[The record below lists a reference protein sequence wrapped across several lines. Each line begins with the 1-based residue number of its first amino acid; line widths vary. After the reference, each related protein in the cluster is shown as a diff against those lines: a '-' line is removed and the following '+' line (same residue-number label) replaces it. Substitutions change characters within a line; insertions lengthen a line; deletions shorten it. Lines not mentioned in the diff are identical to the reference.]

1 MITLRELLIEAR
13 EAAKL
18 SQAQLAKLAH
28 CGQTTIASIE
38 RGRNKGATPLPMLA
52 HVLCVEALWLVEG
65 KGPKRRE
72 DLKQFH
78 DAVDREMSANVVR
91 LGESDASISAAVSL
105 MRATDHAGR
114 LLALGAVKAAL
125 AGHAPSSK
133 ANLVGR
139 TTRRREAV
147 FFCSNKRFCA

>member
-1 MITLRELLIEAR
+1 MSTLRERLIEAR

-52 HVLCVEALWLVEG
+52 HVLCVEALWLVDG

-72 DLKQFH
+72 DLQQLH
-78 DAVDREMSANVVR
+78 DAVDRELSANVVR
-91 LGESDASISAAVSL
+91 LNESDANISAVVAL
-105 MRATDHAGR
+105 MRATDQTGK

-125 AGHAPSSK
+125 AGHTQSSSK
-133 ANLVGR
+133 SKRCPVIDLHEF
-139 TTRRREAV
+139 RRLRMQQ
-147 FFCSNKRFCA
+147 

>member
-1 MITLRELLIEAR
+1 MSTLRERLIEAR

-52 HVLCVEALWLVEG
+52 HVLCVEALWLVDG

-72 DLKQFH
+72 DLQQLQVIAAWTRHGK
-78 DAVDREMSANVVR
+78 AAEWPAKYRKVSA
-91 LGESDASISAAVSL
+91 LPCLDPW
-105 MRATDHAGR
+105 TDH
-114 LLALGAVKAAL
+114 
-125 AGHAPSSK
+125 
-133 ANLVGR
+133 
-139 TTRRREAV
+139 
-147 FFCSNKRFCA
+147 